1 MTDSFNK
8 GRPLRYNMANLTPTK
23 AQMRK
28 LPNLYE
34 SDDCDPVVHVRYF
47 FGGRGAFYVTE
58 CDPSTMTFFGY
69 MVSPLGRDC
78 DEYGYTTLQQLVAV
92 APAGMV
98 ERDLYFS
105 SKPLS
110 EACKQNGD
118 PLPFNF

>member
-1 MTDSFNK
+1 MVRNQI
-8 GRPLRYNMANLTPTK
+8 TPTK

-28 LPNLYE
+28 IPNLYE

-47 FGGRGAFYVTE
+47 FSGRGAFYVTE
-58 CDPSTMTFFGY
+58 CDPSTMTFFGWAI
-69 MVSPLGRDC
+69 SPNGPDC
-78 DEYGYTTLQQLVAV
+78 DEWSYVTLQDLEEASSRRR
-92 APAGMV
+92 PYGV

-118 PLPFNF
+118 PLPYDMKA